1 MAKKKRVLFFSGGEI
16 DKDDQMHQWTV
27 AKWSQLFTAIQRN
40 APEDNNVTH
49 RGREYIATPH
59 TSKSG
64 EPYFRVTVA
73 RYKAD
78 WPDVET
84 KDHAAPLSVK
94 EYACVFPVP
103 GYSYI
108 AVFKSSAGPAVGAL
122 EALINSIL
130 ETALTEGE
138 FELQPVLR
146 RNAKERLEESV
157 GVSRITVRYLGSG
170 LSGGFDEYE
179 SGSKIDRAVKG
190 TLGIEGLSD
199 ADYSVSLDISLKR
212 PKAVGPAQ
220 DALGKELRKLLKDVD
235 PQNNGVI
242 DKLQASV
249 LHEKDDS
256 KLQSE
261 PIDFIRDRITETVE
275 FGEDDDSLLTDSD
288 IEAGV
293 AKAIKAFKETIRNS

>member
-1 MAKKKRVLFFSGGEI
+1 MQYSNL
-16 DKDDQMHQWTV
+16 
-27 AKWSQLFTAIQRN
+27 L
-40 APEDNNVTH
+40 
-49 RGREYIATPH
+49 
-59 TSKSG
+59 
-64 EPYFRVTVA
+64 
-73 RYKAD
+73 
-78 WPDVET
+78 
-84 KDHAAPLSVK
+84 
-94 EYACVFPVP
+94 PVRLW
-103 GYSYI
+103 
-108 AVFKSSAGPAVGAL
+108 GAL
-122 EALINSIL
+122 EALINSVL

-146 RNAKERLEESV
+146 KNAKERLEESV

-170 LSGGFDEYE
+170 LSGGFDDYE
-179 SGSKIDRAVKG
+179 SGSKIDRAVKS
-190 TLGIEGLSD
+190 TLGIEGLND
-199 ADYSVSLDISLKR
+199 ADYSVSLGISLKR

-242 DKLQASV
+242 DKLQASI

-293 AKAIKAFKETIRNS
+293 AEAIKAFKETIRNS

>member
-1 MAKKKRVLFFSGGEI
+1 M
-16 DKDDQMHQWTV
+16 
-27 AKWSQLFTAIQRN
+27 
-40 APEDNNVTH
+40 
-49 RGREYIATPH
+49 
-59 TSKSG
+59 
-64 EPYFRVTVA
+64 
-73 RYKAD
+73 
-78 WPDVET
+78 
-84 KDHAAPLSVK
+84 
-94 EYACVFPVP
+94 
-103 GYSYI
+103 
-108 AVFKSSAGPAVGAL
+108 GAL
-122 EALINSIL
+122 EALINSVL

-146 RNAKERLEESV
+146 KNAKERLEESV

-170 LSGGFDEYE
+170 LSGGFDDYE
-179 SGSKIDRAVKG
+179 SGSKIDRAVKS
-190 TLGIEGLSD
+190 TLGIEGLND
-199 ADYSVSLDISLKR
+199 ADYSVSLGISLKR

-242 DKLQASV
+242 DKLQASI

-293 AKAIKAFKETIRNS
+293 AEAIKAFKETIRNS

>member
-1 MAKKKRVLFFSGGEI
+1 M
-16 DKDDQMHQWTV
+16 
-27 AKWSQLFTAIQRN
+27 
-40 APEDNNVTH
+40 
-49 RGREYIATPH
+49 
-59 TSKSG
+59 
-64 EPYFRVTVA
+64 
-73 RYKAD
+73 
-78 WPDVET
+78 
-84 KDHAAPLSVK
+84 
-94 EYACVFPVP
+94 
-103 GYSYI
+103 
-108 AVFKSSAGPAVGAL
+108 
-122 EALINSIL
+122 

-199 ADYSVSLDISLKR
+199 ADYSVSLGISLKR

-220 DALGKELRKLLKDVD
+220 DTLGKELRKLLKDVD

>member
-1 MAKKKRVLFFSGGEI
+1 MCFSC
-16 DKDDQMHQWTV
+16 
-27 AKWSQLFTAIQRN
+27 SR
-40 APEDNNVTH
+40 
-49 RGREYIATPH
+49 
-59 TSKSG
+59 
-64 EPYFRVTVA
+64 
-73 RYKAD
+73 
-78 WPDVET
+78 
-84 KDHAAPLSVK
+84 LSV
-94 EYACVFPVP
+94 YCGIQIFCWS
-103 GYSYI
+103 GC
-108 AVFKSSAGPAVGAL
+108 GAL

-199 ADYSVSLDISLKR
+199 ADYSVSLGISLKR
-212 PKAVGPAQ
+212 PKAVSPAQ

>member
-1 MAKKKRVLFFSGGEI
+1 M
-16 DKDDQMHQWTV
+16 
-27 AKWSQLFTAIQRN
+27 
-40 APEDNNVTH
+40 
-49 RGREYIATPH
+49 
-59 TSKSG
+59 
-64 EPYFRVTVA
+64 
-73 RYKAD
+73 RYSNLLLVRL
-78 WPDVET
+78 W
-84 KDHAAPLSVK
+84 
-94 EYACVFPVP
+94 
-103 GYSYI
+103 
-108 AVFKSSAGPAVGAL
+108 GAL

-199 ADYSVSLDISLKR
+199 ADYSVSLGISLKR

-275 FGEDDDSLLTDSD
+275 FGEDDDSLLADSD

>member
-1 MAKKKRVLFFSGGEI
+1 MWV
-16 DKDDQMHQWTV
+16 V
-27 AKWSQLFTAIQRN
+27 
-40 APEDNNVTH
+40 
-49 RGREYIATPH
+49 
-59 TSKSG
+59 KS
-64 EPYFRVTVA
+64 A
-73 RYKAD
+73 
-78 WPDVET
+78 
-84 KDHAAPLSVK
+84 
-94 EYACVFPVP
+94 
-103 GYSYI
+103 
-108 AVFKSSAGPAVGAL
+108 AGPAVGAL
-122 EALINSIL
+122 ETLINSIL

-179 SGSKIDRAVKG
+179 TGSKIDRAVKG

-199 ADYSVSLDISLKR
+199 ADYSVSLGISLKR

>member
-1 MAKKKRVLFFSGGEI
+1 MCFSC
-16 DKDDQMHQWTV
+16 
-27 AKWSQLFTAIQRN
+27 SR
-40 APEDNNVTH
+40 
-49 RGREYIATPH
+49 
-59 TSKSG
+59 
-64 EPYFRVTVA
+64 
-73 RYKAD
+73 
-78 WPDVET
+78 
-84 KDHAAPLSVK
+84 LSV
-94 EYACVFPVP
+94 YCGIQIFCWS
-103 GYSYI
+103 GC
-108 AVFKSSAGPAVGAL
+108 GAL

-199 ADYSVSLDISLKR
+199 ADYSVSLGISLKR